1 VIKLIKEKLFMTE
14 KINLVKDTIDFNDVK
29 RLITWLETNPRLT
42 KGDLTLEFEKKW
54 SKWLGVKY
62 SVFVNS
68 GSSANLAAIYSL
80 LLSGKLKNNKI
91 VVPAVSW
98 VTTVT
103 PTIQLGME
111 PIMCDCD
118 IDNLGLDIN
127 HLKEIIKN
135 DNPSAIILVHVLGIP
150 NHMDEILKLCKENN
164 ILLIEDTCESI
175 GSKYNDKLLGVL
187 GDLST
192 FSFYFGHH
200 MSTIEGG
207 MISTNDEDLY
217 HILLSIRS
225 HGWDRDLPKE
235 KQNSL
240 REKYSV
246 DKFRSLYTFY
256 YPGFNLRSTDLQ
268 AYIGLGQLEKLD
280 MIVENRNKNFI
291 RYKNEIKNTF
301 WNVSPPEGSFIS
313 NFSFPIITKNIK
325 ELTEQLI
332 TNNIECR
339 PLICGSINEHPFWYE
354 RYGKQNLPNSK
365 LVHNYGLYLPNN
377 HQMTD
382 EEISK
387 VIEVVNKHV

>member
-1 VIKLIKEKLFMTE
+1 MTLE
-14 KINLVKDTIDFNDVK
+14 KINLVKDTIDTQDINK
-29 RLITWLETNPRLT
+29 MIEWLKSNPRLT
-42 KGDLTLEFEKKW
+42 KGPLTTEFEKKW
-54 SKWLGVKY
+54 SEWLGVKY

-103 PTIQLGME
+103 PAIQLGME
-111 PIMCDCD
+111 PIMCECD
-118 IDNLGLDIN
+118 MNNLGLDIN
-127 HLKEIIKN
+127 HLETIIKN

-150 NHMDEILKLCKENN
+150 NHMEEIINLCEKNN
-164 ILLIEDTCESI
+164 ILLIEDTCESV
-175 GSKYNDKLLGVL
+175 GSKYNNKLLGSF

-207 MISTNDEDLY
+207 MISTDDEELY

-235 KQNSL
+235 KQESL
-240 REKYSV
+240 RKQYKI
-246 DKFRSLYTFY
+246 DDFRSLYTFY
-256 YPGFNLRSTDLQ
+256 YPGFNLRATDLQ
-268 AYIGLGQLEKLD
+268 AFIGLGQLEKLD
-280 MIVENRNKNFI
+280 MIIEHRNKNYE
-291 RYKNEIKNTF
+291 RYKNEIKNSF
-301 WNVSPPEGSFIS
+301 WSVSPPENSFIS

-325 ELTEQLI
+325 TLTQELI
-332 TNNIECR
+332 KNDIECR

-354 RYGKQNLPNSK
+354 RYGKKELPNSK
-365 LVHNYGLYLPNN
+365 LVHEFGLYIPNN

-387 VIEVVNKHV
+387 VIRVVNDNL

>member
-1 VIKLIKEKLFMTE
+1 MTE

-54 SKWLGVKY
+54 SEWLGVKY

-103 PTIQLGME
+103 PVIQLGME

-135 DNPSAIILVHVLGIP
+135 NKPSVIILVHVLGIP
-150 NHMDEILKLCKENN
+150 NHMDEILKLCKEND

-175 GSKYNDKLLGVL
+175 GSKYNDKLLGTL

-240 REKYSV
+240 REKYGV

-301 WNVSPPEGSFIS
+301 WNVSEPEGSFIS
-313 NFSFPIITKNIK
+313 NFSFPIITENIK
-325 ELTEQLI
+325 ELTEQLVS
-332 TNNIECR
+332 NNIECR

>member
-1 VIKLIKEKLFMTE
+1 MSE
-14 KINLVKDTIDFNDVK
+14 KITLVKDTIDIDDVNN
-29 RLITWLETNPRLT
+29 LIEWLKTNPRLT
-42 KGDLTLEFEKKW
+42 KGDLTIEFEKKW
-54 SKWLGVKY
+54 SEWLGTKY

-80 LLSGKLKNNKI
+80 ILSGKLKNNKI

-103 PTIQLGME
+103 PAIQLGLE
-111 PIMCDCD
+111 PIMCECD
-118 IDNLGLDIN
+118 MDNLGLDIN

-135 DNPSAIILVHVLGIP
+135 ENPSAIILVHVLGFP
-150 NHMDEILKLCKENN
+150 NYMDEIIELCKEND
-164 ILLIEDTCESI
+164 IMLIEDTCESI
-175 GSKYNDKLLGVL
+175 GSEYKGNKLGTL

-207 MISTNDEDLY
+207 MVSTDDEELY

-235 KQNSL
+235 KQEFL
-240 REKYSV
+240 REKYNV
-246 DKFRSLYTFY
+246 DSFRSLYTFY
-256 YPGFNLRSTDLQ
+256 YPGFNLRATDLQ
-268 AYIGLGQLEKLD
+268 AFIGLNQLEKLST
-280 MIVENRNKNFI
+280 IVENRYKNYL
-291 RYKNEIKNTF
+291 RYKNEIKNGY
-301 WNVSPPEGSFIS
+301 WNVSPPEGSYVS

-325 ELTEQLI
+325 SLTKALMD
-332 TNNIECR
+332 NNIECR

-354 RYGKQNLPNSK
+354 RYGKQELPNSK
-365 LVHNYGLYLPNN
+365 MVHEYGIYIPNN

-382 EEISK
+382 DEISK
-387 VIEVVNKHV
+387 VIKIVNNNI

>member
-1 VIKLIKEKLFMTE
+1 MTLE
-14 KINLVKDTIDFNDVK
+14 KISLVKDTIDFSDIK
-29 RLITWLETNPRLT
+29 KLISWLETNPRLT
-42 KGDLTLEFEKKW
+42 KGKLTTEFEKKW
-54 SKWLGVKY
+54 SEWLGVKY

-103 PTIQLGME
+103 PAIQLGME
-111 PIMCDCD
+111 PIMCECD

-135 DNPSAIILVHVLGIP
+135 DDPSVIILVHVLGFP
-150 NHMDEILKLCKENN
+150 NYMDEIIQLCKENN
-164 ILLIEDTCESI
+164 ILLIEDTCESM
-175 GSKYNDKLLGVL
+175 GSKYNDKLLGTL

-207 MISTNDEDLY
+207 MVSTDNEDLY

-225 HGWDRDLPKE
+225 HGWDRDLPEE
-235 KQNSL
+235 KQEYL
-240 REKYSV
+240 RKKYNV
-246 DKFRSLYTFY
+246 DNFRSLYTFY
-256 YPGFNLRSTDLQ
+256 YPGFNLRATDLQ
-268 AYIGLGQLEKLD
+268 AFIGLGQLEKLD
-280 MIVENRNKNFI
+280 TIVTNRNKNYE
-291 RYKNEIKNTF
+291 RYKNEIKNYF
-301 WNVSPPEGSFIS
+301 WNISPPKNSFIS

-325 ELTEQLI
+325 SLTEELI
-332 TNNIECR
+332 KNNIECR

-365 LVHNYGLYLPNN
+365 LVHEFGLYIPNN

-382 EEISK
+382 DEISK
-387 VIEVVNKHV
+387 VINIVNKYI

>member
-1 VIKLIKEKLFMTE
+1 MTE

-54 SKWLGVKY
+54 SEWLGVKY

-135 DNPSAIILVHVLGIP
+135 DNPSVIILVHVLGIP
-150 NHMDEILKLCKENN
+150 NHMDEILKLCKEND

-175 GSKYNDKLLGVL
+175 GSKYNDKLLGTL

-207 MISTNDEDLY
+207 MISTNNEDLY

-240 REKYSV
+240 REKYGV

>member
-14 KINLVKDTIDFNDVK
+14 KINLVKDTIDIDDVK

-54 SKWLGVKY
+54 SEWLGVKY

-135 DNPSAIILVHVLGIP
+135 DNPSVIILVHVLGIP
-150 NHMDEILKLCKENN
+150 NHMDEILKLCKEND

-175 GSKYNDKLLGVL
+175 GSKYNDKLLGTL

-240 REKYSV
+240 REKYGV

-301 WNVSPPEGSFIS
+301 WNISPPEGSFIS

-354 RYGKQNLPNSK
+354 RYGKQTLPNSK

-382 EEISK
+382 EEITK

>member
-1 VIKLIKEKLFMTE
+1 MTE
-14 KINLVKDTIDFNDVK
+14 KIDLVKDTIDLNDVK

-54 SKWLGVKY
+54 SEWLGVKY

-111 PIMCDCD
+111 PIMWDCN

-135 DNPSAIILVHVLGIP
+135 NNPSVIILVHVLGIP
-150 NHMDEILKLCKENN
+150 NHMDEILKLCKEND

-175 GSKYNDKLLGVL
+175 GSKYNDKLLGTL

-240 REKYSV
+240 REKYGV

-301 WNVSPPEGSFIS
+301 WNVSEPEGSFIS

-387 VIEVVNKHV
+387 VIEVVNKYV

>member
-1 VIKLIKEKLFMTE
+1 MTE
-14 KINLVKDTIDFNDVK
+14 KIDLVKDTIDLNDVK

-54 SKWLGVKY
+54 SEWLGVKY

-150 NHMDEILKLCKENN
+150 NHMDEILKLCKEND

-175 GSKYNDKLLGVL
+175 GSKYNDKLLGSL

-240 REKYSV
+240 REKYGV

>member
-1 VIKLIKEKLFMTE
+1 MTLN
-14 KINLVKDTIDFNDVK
+14 KISLVKDTIDFNDIK
-29 RLITWLETNPRLT
+29 KLISWLETNPRLT
-42 KGDLTLEFEKKW
+42 KGQLTTEFEKKW
-54 SKWLGVKY
+54 SEWLGVKY

-103 PTIQLGME
+103 PAIQLGME
-111 PIMCDCD
+111 PIMCECD

-135 DNPSAIILVHVLGIP
+135 DDPSVIILVHVLGFP
-150 NHMDEILKLCKENN
+150 NHMDEIIQLCEENN
-164 ILLIEDTCESI
+164 ILLIEDTCESM
-175 GSKYNDKLLGVL
+175 GSKYNNKLLGTL

-207 MISTNDEDLY
+207 MVSTDDEDLY

-225 HGWDRDLPKE
+225 HGWDRDLPEE
-235 KQNSL
+235 KQEYL
-240 REKYSV
+240 REKYNV
-246 DKFRSLYTFY
+246 DNFRSLYTFY
-256 YPGFNLRSTDLQ
+256 YPGFNLRATDLQ
-268 AYIGLGQLEKLD
+268 AFIGLGQLEKLD
-280 MIVENRNKNFI
+280 TIVTNRNKNYE
-291 RYKNEIKNTF
+291 RYKNEIKNNF
-301 WNVSPPEGSFIS
+301 WNVSPPKNSFIS

-325 ELTEQLI
+325 SLTEELI
-332 TNNIECR
+332 KNNIECR

-365 LVHNYGLYLPNN
+365 LVHEFGLYIPNN

-382 EEISK
+382 DEISK
-387 VIEVVNKHV
+387 VINIVNKYI